1 MAHVALGIEILSYS
15 LSIVVLTLLLLVWKR
30 DRSPGLLELTAALG
44 SFTVLLVANPAL
56 RYTGIE
62 FFGTVKSLAAA
73 LMIYVIPLFS
83 DAMSGVKGRPERR
96 GRRGRRVLLGV
107 WSLVLMAA
115 VTAADTA
122 RLRGSSGISVA
133 AAAVGARA
141 TAERVVYT
149 LLFVSLGITIALVAG
164 EVILRRR
171 CEGREGGEG
180 KGEENPPISWY
191 VRSCRTAGFI
201 TPFFLPFFVL
211 FDFPISLNFL
221 RTNELREVVSTFS
234 AATVFLLLWN
244 LLLLRGAVGE
254 LIRRGERGAVE
265 DSMNAWMAGFGL
277 SPRET
282 EVCRLLIQGASY
294 DQIEQALFISRSTVK
309 THTNR
314 IYQKTGTRNQVDL
327 MRRVF
332 GEGGGPFPAPVEG
345 DPEGGFS

>member
-62 FFGTVKSLAAA
+62 FFGTVKALAAA

-83 DAMSGVKGRPERR
+83 DAMSEVKGRPERR

-115 VTAADTA
+115 VTATDTA

-133 AAAVGARA
+133 AAAVEAGA

-149 LLFVSLGITIALVAG
+149 LLFVSLGIIIALVAG
-164 EVILRRR
+164 DVILQRR
-171 CEGREGGEG
+171 CEGREVGEG

-191 VRSCRTAGFI
+191 VRSCRTAAFV

-254 LIRRGERGAVE
+254 LIRRGERGERGAVE

-282 EVCRLLIQGASY
+282 EVCRLLIRGASY

-327 MRRVF
+327 MRRVS

-345 DPEGGFS
+345 

>member
-56 RYTGIE
+56 RYTRIE

-83 DAMSGVKGRPERR
+83 DAMSGVRGRP

-122 RLRGSSGISVA
+122 RLRGASGISVA
-133 AAAVGARA
+133 AAVEAGA

-171 CEGREGGEG
+171 CEGREVGEG

-191 VRSCRTAGFI
+191 VRSCRTAAFI

-211 FDFPISLNFL
+211 FDFPISLTFL
-221 RTNELREVVSTFS
+221 RTNELREVVRTFS

-254 LIRRGERGAVE
+254 LIRRGERGERGAVE

-282 EVCRLLIQGASY
+282 EVCRLLIRGASY

-327 MRRVF
+327 MRRVSR
-332 GEGGGPFPAPVEG
+332 EGGGPFPAPVEG
-345 DPEGGFS
+345 

>member
-122 RLRGSSGISVA
+122 RLRGASGISVT
-133 AAAVGARA
+133 AAVEAGA

-171 CEGREGGEG
+171 CEGREVGEE

-191 VRSCRTAGFI
+191 VRSCRTAAFI

-254 LIRRGERGAVE
+254 LIRRGEGA
-265 DSMNAWMAGFGL
+265 N
-277 SPRET
+277 
-282 EVCRLLIQGASY
+282 GA
-294 DQIEQALFISRSTVK
+294 RSK
-309 THTNR
+309 IR
-314 IYQKTGTRNQVDL
+314 
-327 MRRVF
+327 
-332 GEGGGPFPAPVEG
+332 
-345 DPEGGFS
+345 

>member
-30 DRSPGLLELTAALG
+30 DRSPGILELTAALG
-44 SFTVLLVANPAL
+44 SFTVLQAANPAL

-62 FFGTVKSLAAA
+62 FFGTVKALAAA

-83 DAMSGVKGRPERR
+83 DAMSGARGRPERR

-115 VTAADTA
+115 VTAA
-122 RLRGSSGISVA
+122 GG
-133 AAAVGARA
+133 

-171 CEGREGGEG
+171 CGGREVGEG

-191 VRSCRTAGFI
+191 VRSCRTAAFI

-234 AATVFLLLWN
+234 AVTVFLLLWN

-282 EVCRLLIQGASY
+282 EVCRLLIRGASY

-327 MRRVF
+327 MRRVS
-332 GEGGGPFPAPVEG
+332 GEGGGPFQAPVEG
-345 DPEGGFS
+345 